1 MHLRLS
7 VPCRK
12 LTARLAL
19 LGMLAAALS
28 CSACSRDPK
37 VVKAK
42 YVESGERYLAEGKLA
57 EATLEY
63 RNALQADPSDGDL
76 RLKLADVYVQ
86 SGQGR
91 KAAEE
96 FIRAADLL
104 VDRVDVQV
112 RAGSIL
118 LVTGRFDD
126 AKVRAEKALALDPRS
141 VDSQILL
148 ANALAGLKDLKAA
161 VAELEEA
168 IKLAPDRSASYT
180 NLGVIEVT
188 RGKREAAELA
198 FKKAIELDG
207 RSAVAHLALGNFYWA
222 TGRQSAAVGEL
233 AKSLELE
240 PDNVL
245 VLRSMASFAVASNR
259 FDEAETHLKKLVEVT
274 KTRDA
279 TIALADFYI
288 ARSNE
293 AAARNVLQP
302 LSTASDGASAANI
315 RLAALDHA
323 AGRKSE
329 AYQKLD
335 AVIASDQTNLQAL
348 LVKTSMLLSDG
359 RRDEALAPVQLAIKS
374 HPESATAF
382 FVLGRVQTAR
392 NQTDAA
398 VAAFSE
404 TLRLNP
410 RASGAQIALSR
421 LHLVA
426 GKAKE
431 SVSFAQEAVS
441 ANPGN
446 PEARLALVR
455 ALVAKGDLKQ
465 ADVELGTLSA
475 EYPNVAAVRVQKG
488 MVLVL
493 KRDPRAR
500 AEFEAAIK
508 SDPNSTEALG
518 GLVALDLAAKQPA
531 AALSR
536 IKDRAEAPTAST
548 GLLMLAARTYAATGD
563 TQTAERFLR
572 RIIEKDPSYLQAYSA
587 LGQLYLAQR
596 RLDAA
601 LTEFE
606 AMATRDPKPVA
617 ALTLAGI
624 ILQAQ
629 GKQSEAK
636 AKFERVMQI
645 DSSSPVAANNLAWIT
660 AESGGNLDVALQL
673 AQTAQRGL
681 PNAAEVADT
690 LGFIYYKKDLFPQAI
705 RAFRTTVEK
714 EPARADYHYRLGL
727 ALAKSGDTAGARGHL
742 TQALRLEPAFQ
753 QATEARSLLQTLE
766 AQPK

>member
-1 MHLRLS
+1 M
-7 VPCRK
+7 
-12 LTARLAL
+12 
-19 LGMLAAALS
+19 
-28 CSACSRDPK
+28 
-37 VVKAK
+37 
-42 YVESGERYLAEGKLA
+42 
-57 EATLEY
+57 
-63 RNALQADPSDGDL
+63 
-76 RLKLADVYVQ
+76 
-86 SGQGR
+86 
-91 KAAEE
+91 
-96 FIRAADLL
+96 
-104 VDRVDVQV
+104 
-112 RAGSIL
+112 
-118 LVTGRFDD
+118 
-126 AKVRAEKALALDPRS
+126 
-141 VDSQILL
+141 
-148 ANALAGLKDLKAA
+148 
-161 VAELEEA
+161 
-168 IKLAPDRSASYT
+168 
-180 NLGVIEVT
+180 
-188 RGKREAAELA
+188 
-198 FKKAIELDG
+198 
-207 RSAVAHLALGNFYWA
+207 
-222 TGRQSAAVGEL
+222 
-233 AKSLELE
+233 
-240 PDNVL
+240 
-245 VLRSMASFAVASNR
+245 
-259 FDEAETHLKKLVEVT
+259 
-274 KTRDA
+274 
-279 TIALADFYI
+279 
-288 ARSNE
+288 
-293 AAARNVLQP
+293 LQP
-302 LSTASDGASAANI
+302 LSNASDGASAANI

-335 AVIASDQTNLQAL
+335 AVIASEPTNLQAL

-359 RRDEALAPVQLAIKS
+359 RRDEALVPAELAIKS

-398 VAAFSE
+398 VAAFTE

-431 SVSFAQEAVS
+431 SVGFAQEAVS

-465 ADVELGTLSA
+465 ADVELGRLSA

-488 MVLVL
+488 MVLGL

-636 AKFERVMQI
+636 AKFERVMQV
-645 DSSSPVAANNLAWIT
+645 DSSSPVAANNLAWMM

-681 PNAAEVADT
+681 PNSAEVADT
-690 LGFIYYKKDLFPQAI
+690 LGFVYYKKDLFPQAI
-705 RAFRTTVEK
+705 QAFKTHGREGTSSSGLSLPSRAGPRKVRRHRRRK
-714 EPARADYHYRLGL
+714 GASH
-727 ALAKSGDTAGARGHL
+727 AGSSAGTSVPTSNGGEVPPSDARGSTQMKILVTGGAGFIGSAFVRYTLSNCPDISIVTLDKL
-742 TQALRLEPAFQ
+742 TYAGNLENLA
-753 QATEARSLLQTLE
+753 SD
-766 AQPK
+766 